1 MGYSIY
7 KAFELL
13 FTLDKEIY
21 FIIFTSL
28 NITFFSTIF
37 ASIMSIP
44 LAFIIDIS
52 KPRFKKISIA
62 ILNSFMALPTV
73 VIGLFVYAFISRS
86 GPLGFMGL
94 LFTPFGIII
103 GQTILAI
110 PIIAS
115 MILAGFS
122 KIDLRLY
129 ETLITLGAKKFDLLK
144 AIIFET
150 KTLILSAILGGF
162 GRIIGEVGISMMLGG
177 NIKWYTRTIT
187 TAIALETSKGE
198 FYYALALGIILIIIA
213 FGINLSAHLI
223 IKSKDRWKIS

>member
-187 TAIALETSKGE
+187 TAIALETSK
-198 FYYALALGIILIIIA
+198 
-213 FGINLSAHLI
+213 
-223 IKSKDRWKIS
+223 